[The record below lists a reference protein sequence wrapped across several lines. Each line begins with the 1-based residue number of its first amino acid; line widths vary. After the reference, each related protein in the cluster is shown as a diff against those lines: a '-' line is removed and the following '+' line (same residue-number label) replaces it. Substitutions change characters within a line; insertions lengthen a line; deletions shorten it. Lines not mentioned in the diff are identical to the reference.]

1 MKEAVRQ
8 MHKALEIR
16 PEDPGLQL
24 ILAQAL
30 VLDKDYEAAAAL
42 MPQYVHPFSMS
53 YERLKWVCDAGRR
66 RGWQCL

>member
-1 MKEAVRQ
+1 VKEAVRQ
-8 MHKALEIR
+8 MHQALEIR

-42 MPQYVHPFSMS
+42 MPQYVHPH
-53 YERLKWVCDAGRR
+53 
-66 RGWQCL
+66 CLRHDLHLI